1 MVHALRRALIGT
13 LALAS
18 IAIAIPV
25 ATAMTAAQASDAPGT
40 TASTVSQT
48 SVAPVVPADAAS
60 DRLTVQIRPALVEL
74 VVPGAPPSDA
84 SVPPRDVSAAAAQR
98 LAGPPPSDLIEAA
111 PPVTA
116 SLETR
121 QLPAAGPPVLSRAE
135 EALEV
140 ARPHPDADLPEITEP
155 PFPVT
160 LGYPGSPPLVAGDVI
175 EVTISFYYCE
185 QGDTSSGGDGGGFCG
200 PMRDGTVVYEG
211 AAACAL
217 TYLGQQFRI
226 VGDSTGRTYTC
237 HDTGNAVL
245 GLHRDIFFHKASDG
259 WPWLWSMG
267 TSAVLEIVR

>member
-1 MVHALRRALIGT
+1 VAHALRRALVGT

-25 ATAMTAAQASDAPGT
+25 ATALTAAQASDAPGP
-40 TASTVSQT
+40 TAGAT

-60 DRLTVQIRPALVEL
+60 DRLTVQIQPAPVEL
-74 VVPGAPPSDA
+74 VPPVAPPSDA
-84 SVPPRDVSAAAAQR
+84 SAPTRNVRAAAAQQ
-98 LAGPPPSDLIEAA
+98 LAGPPPSDPIEAA

-116 SLETR
+116 SLATR
-121 QLPAAGPPVLSRAE
+121 QLLAAGSPVLSRAE
-135 EALEV
+135 DALEF
-140 ARPHPDADLPEITEP
+140 AEPELDADLPVIAEP

-160 LGYPGSPPLVAGDVI
+160 LGHPGSPPLLAGDVI

-185 QGDTSSGGDGGGFCG
+185 QGDTGSGGDGGGFCG

-226 VGDSTGRTYTC
+226 VGDPTGRTYTC

-245 GLHRDIFFHKASDG
+245 DLHRDIFFHKASDG